1 MSANPKYILT
11 ERVAQGGMAEIHLGK
26 IVGSDGFSRVCAFK
40 RILPHFARDKEFIQ
54 MFRQEAMVAKQLQNK
69 NIVQVFDFVADE
81 QSFMLVM
88 EYVDGQDLRSVL
100 AGAEE
105 VKRRI
110 PTEVCCYIMIEILSG
125 LSFAHSALDVS
136 GASMNIIHRD
146 VSPQNVLLS
155 YEGDVKITDFGI
167 AKVQNSGGNT
177 QVGVLKGK
185 FRYMSP
191 EQAMG
196 KEIDARTDVFAAG
209 VILYEMITMTR
220 LFKGDDMVV
229 LEQVRK
235 CNIVPPSSVR
245 NTRVPPELEAIM
257 MKMLARDPVQRYQ
270 TAKAALR
277 DLSRFLYGFRPD
289 FFSGEVAE
297 FMQLIF
303 RDKITSSRERLRST
317 LALPVDAIGRATRG
331 MDVVAP
337 ESAMSMVLDVSDH
350 SQVGRA
356 AGQNEAQ
363 ANRPA
368 PVQLHGQQSPATVR
382 SPQRGVQQAAS
393 GDGMA
398 QKAGVFPLNS
408 AAAMRDNQGRQGG
421 GAQAGRSYPPGS
433 SGPGPKDQHGHA
445 LSLSPRQVAKASSEL
460 QAQQIERSRVV
471 ATPAASVQLYG
482 QTGQIPLGG
491 RTVSRRVSV
500 RARSKGSPL
509 LIVLVGIIIIAGVLV
524 VALRRNDIPYTVDLE
539 ISTLPKV
546 PFRFDVTG
554 SNFSDTQMATSPVR
568 FTLKGGDYEVKISR
582 PGFQPQTF
590 SVSTA
595 LFMRLIRKT
604 IVMEN
609 EGPLGQLRLTTQ
621 PPGAKITSPDGYY
634 SEVSPALLS
643 FLPLGKPLVF
653 EVRHPK
659 CQPAV
664 YRETLPRSAEQSVL
678 VRSLTLKGC
687 E

>member
-1 MSANPKYILT
+1 MSGTPKYILT

-69 NIVQVFDFVADE
+69 NIVQVFDFVSDE

-100 AGAEE
+100 AGTEE

-110 PTEVCCYIMIEILSG
+110 PIEICCFIMVEILSG
-125 LSFAHSALDVS
+125 LSFAHSALDIS

-167 AKVQNSGGNT
+167 AKVQNSNGNT

-196 KEIDARTDVFAAG
+196 KEIDARTDIFAAG

-257 MKMLARDPVQRYQ
+257 MKMLARDPSQRYQ
-270 TAKAALR
+270 TAKSALR
-277 DLSRFLYGFRPD
+277 DLSRFLYSFRPD
-289 FFSGEVAE
+289 FFAGEVAE

-303 RDKITSSRERLRST
+303 REKITSSRERLRST

-337 ESAMSMVLDVSDH
+337 ESSMSMVLDVSDH
-350 SQVGRA
+350 SQIGRA
-356 AGQNEAQ
+356 VGQNESEPRKA
-363 ANRPA
+363 ATA
-368 PVQLHGQQSPATVR
+368 PATMQAAATVQAA
-382 SPQRGVQQAAS
+382 QRGIQQPAS
-393 GDGMA
+393 GAGMA
-398 QKAGVFPLNS
+398 QRSSQPGGGAAPSAGLLE
-408 AAAMRDNQGRQGG
+408 AAALQGG
-421 GAQAGRSYPPGS
+421 GGTPRRNKPAPS
-433 SGPGPKDQHGHA
+433 SPAAKEQQP
-445 LSLSPRQVAKASSEL
+445 LSLSPKLIAKASSDL
-460 QAQQIERSRVV
+460 QALQAERSRV
-471 ATPAASVQLYG
+471 AAFAPTAHLPHNQN
-482 QTGQIPLGG
+482 GQIPPGG
-491 RTVSRRVSV
+491 RTGSRRMPL
-500 RARSKGSPL
+500 RARPKGNPA
-509 LIVLVGIIIIAGVLV
+509 LILLVGIIIIAGVLII
-524 VALRRNDIPYTVDLE
+524 ALRRNDIPYTVDLE

-546 PFRFDVTG
+546 AFRFDIVG
-554 SNFSDTQMATSPVR
+554 SNFSDSQMATSPVK
-568 FTLKGGDYEVKISR
+568 FPLKGGDYEVKISR
-582 PGFQPQTF
+582 PGFVPQTF
-590 SVSTA
+590 SLSTA
-595 LFMRLIRKT
+595 VFMRVVRKT
-604 IVMEN
+604 IVMEKD
-609 EGPLGQLRLTTQ
+609 GPQGQLRLTTQ
-621 PPGAKITSPDGYY
+621 PSGAKITSPDGYY

-653 EVRHPK
+653 EIRHPK

-664 YRETLPRSAEQSVL
+664 FRETLPRSAEQSVL
-678 VRSLTLKGC
+678 VRSVILKGC

>member
-1 MSANPKYILT
+1 
-11 ERVAQGGMAEIHLGK
+11 
-26 IVGSDGFSRVCAFK
+26 
-40 RILPHFARDKEFIQ
+40 
-54 MFRQEAMVAKQLQNK
+54 
-69 NIVQVFDFVADE
+69 
-81 QSFMLVM
+81 
-88 EYVDGQDLRSVL
+88 
-100 AGAEE
+100 
-105 VKRRI
+105 
-110 PTEVCCYIMIEILSG
+110 
-125 LSFAHSALDVS
+125 
-136 GASMNIIHRD
+136 
-146 VSPQNVLLS
+146 
-155 YEGDVKITDFGI
+155 
-167 AKVQNSGGNT
+167 
-177 QVGVLKGK
+177 
-185 FRYMSP
+185 
-191 EQAMG
+191 
-196 KEIDARTDVFAAG
+196 
-209 VILYEMITMTR
+209 
-220 LFKGDDMVV
+220 
-229 LEQVRK
+229 
-235 CNIVPPSSVR
+235 
-245 NTRVPPELEAIM
+245 M
-257 MKMLARDPVQRYQ
+257 MKMLAREPAQRYQ

-356 AGQNEAQ
+356 AGQNDAQ
-363 ANRPA
+363 AKNPAVAQPNR
-368 PVQLHGQQSPATVR
+368 QQSPVTVR
-382 SPQRGVQQAAS
+382 APQRAAQQPAS
-393 GDGMA
+393 GDGVVQRA
-398 QKAGVFPLNS
+398 AGFYGN
-408 AAAMRDNQGRQGG
+408 AAAQMPEQQGRKGG
-421 GAQAGRSYPPGS
+421 AAQAGRSSHPAS
-433 SGPGPKDQHGHA
+433 SGPGSKDQNGQA
-445 LSLSPRQVAKASSEL
+445 LSLNPKLVAKAGSDF
-460 QAQQIERSRVV
+460 QGQQNERSRVV
-471 ATPAASVQLYG
+471 PVQISAAQPFG
-482 QTGQIPLGG
+482 QTAQVPMG

-500 RARSKGSPL
+500 RAKQKGSPL

-554 SNFSDTQMATSPVR
+554 SNLSDTQMATSPVR
-568 FTLKGGDYEVKISR
+568 FTLKGGDYDVKISR

-595 LFMRLIRKT
+595 LFMRVIRKT
-604 IVMEN
+604 IVMES

-621 PPGAKITSPDGYY
+621 PPGAKITSQDGYY
-634 SEVSPALLS
+634 SEVSPALIS

-653 EVRHPK
+653 EIRHPK